1 MRLGGVFVNAVAICD
16 DLPAIGRRPKGD
28 KDGVLW

>member
-1 MRLGGVFVNAVAICD
+1 MRPGSVFVNAVAICD
-16 DLPAIGRRPKGD
+16 DLPAIGRRPIGD